1 MLSQKL
7 KKSKRLFSYLLK
19 DTSLRW
25 RRILH
30 YGIYLFL
37 CTICSLWIN
46 LGSAGLDLAER
57 MASKRFIPVWIG
69 TVLLL
74 LVYAILIKYIHTA
87 LVTRQRFSTNA
98 KLNLITYLVYA
109 LGIILA
115 IHGLILEVLLPDKR
129 GLVLLSY
136 AYLTTD
142 FWFFFPIVLL
152 YTLFIHRFPERAL
165 IQWPP
170 FSQVTIHMAVPDPA
184 APVKPKMLLL
194 QAGSEDGAHQ
204 STGKNQGA
212 FVQIDN
218 GGTVDLPQAA
228 APSDPGNIPHNDELA
243 LDPLLVLWR
252 RHRNRP
258 ALMVYLLRQLNEEE
272 LPGQKTIKCLQA
284 VIIVK
289 EQRSAD
295 VYRHDGKFCRIDVTT
310 KMLRANP
317 WLVKISAKVYVNML
331 YFHVP
336 VNRPTEL
343 ELNESVRSELLR
355 LLPEKRFKK
364 LVTPSRAL
372 SSNLNEFW
380 GILKTL
386 DEKKLDEEFNL
397 V

>member
-25 RRILH
+25 GRILH
-30 YGIYLFL
+30 YVIYLFL

-46 LGSAGLDLAER
+46 LGSAGLEPADR

-87 LVTRQRFSTNA
+87 LVTRQRFSSNT
-98 KLNLITYLVYA
+98 KLNFIIYFVYA
-109 LGIILA
+109 LCIILA
-115 IHGLILEVLLPDKR
+115 IHGLILEVLLPDKP

-136 AYLTTD
+136 AYLSTD
-142 FWFFFPIVLL
+142 FWFFFPVVLL
-152 YTLFIHRFPERAL
+152 YTLFIHKFPEWAL

-170 FSQVTIHMAVPDPA
+170 FSQMTIHMAVPDPA

-194 QAGSEDGAHQ
+194 QAGSVDSARQ
-204 STGKNQGA
+204 SAGKNRDS
-212 FVQIDN
+212 FVQI
-218 GGTVDLPQAA
+218 GSSGTAALPDAATPLDPMITQA
-228 APSDPGNIPHNDELA
+228 DETS
-243 LDPLLVLWR
+243 LDPLLILWQCE
-252 RHRNRP
+252 RNRP
-258 ALMVYLLRQLNEEE
+258 ALMVYLLRQLKEEE
-272 LPGQKTIKCLQA
+272 LSGQKTIKCLQA

-310 KMLRANP
+310 KVLQANP

-331 YFHVP
+331 YFRVP

-343 ELNESVRSELLR
+343 ELNESIRSELQR

-386 DEKKLDEEFNL
+386 DETKLDEEFNL

>member
-7 KKSKRLFSYLLK
+7 KKSKRVFSYLLK

-25 RRILH
+25 RRLLH

-46 LGSAGLDLAER
+46 LGSAGLESAER

-87 LVTRQRFSTNA
+87 LVTRQRFSSNA
-98 KLNLITYLVYA
+98 KLNLIIYLTYA

-115 IHGLILEVLLPDKR
+115 IHGLILEVLLADKP
-129 GLVLLSY
+129 GLVLFSY

-142 FWFFFPIVLL
+142 FWFFFPVVLL
-152 YTLFIHRFPERAL
+152 YTLFIHWFPEWAL

-170 FSQVTIHMAVPDPA
+170 FSQMTIYMAVPDPA

-194 QAGSEDGAHQ
+194 QAGSGDNTRQAE
-204 STGKNQGA
+204 GKNQDY

-218 GGTVDLPQAA
+218 SETGDSPEAA
-228 APSDPGNIPHNDELA
+228 APSDPGAIAHDDEFA
-243 LDPLLVLWR
+243 LDPLLVLWQR
-252 RHRNRP
+252 DRNRP
-258 ALMVYLLRQLNEEE
+258 ALMVYLLGQLKEEE

-295 VYRHDGKFCRIDVTT
+295 VYRNDGKFCRIDVTT
-310 KMLRANP
+310 KVLRANP

-343 ELNESVRSELLR
+343 ELNESVRSELQR
-355 LLPEKRFKK
+355 LLPEERFKK

-386 DEKKLDEEFNL
+386 DETKLDEEFNL